1 MIKNF
6 KFIWYKMW
14 SIYTEYLNEVQC
26 MVVFFFLSQDKDFF
40 VLLNDVEKEY
50 NLIKQQMHLR

>member
-1 MIKNF
+1 
-6 KFIWYKMW
+6 MW